1 MFKPICKPT
10 LILLFFVTSWSVAAE
25 PGNLRASI
33 EDYYASHLEEL
44 FIWFHRNPELSF
56 LEHQTAKRLASEL
69 RQLGVEVTEGV
80 GGTGIVG
87 VINNGEGPRLLIR
100 ADMDGL
106 PVKEDSGLSYASVAT
121 QRNREGDEVP
131 VMHAC
136 GHDVHITS
144 LVGTAKMLME
154 RRADWQGTVVL
165 IGQPAEERI
174 GGAKLMLEDGLYD
187 RFGVPDYALAFHV
200 SADGPAGKI
209 AVRPGLI
216 TSSSDSVDIIV
227 RGVGSH
233 GASPHRGKDPIYMAS
248 QLVIAL
254 QGIVSRE
261 LSPQEPAV
269 ITVGSIHG
277 GFKHNIIPDEVKLQ
291 LTVRSDSRETR
302 QNLLSGIRRTAEH
315 IGRLNG
321 LPDDLLP
328 IVRVGFEST
337 PVVINDEVA
346 TFRVLSAWRD
356 QLGSDRLYDRPRE
369 GMGAEDFAYFV
380 ETQHDVPGVYFSV
393 GGTPQVELEAA
404 QRGDIVRPAHHS
416 PFFKVMPEPSVI
428 TGVEATFLAAM
439 ELLSPGR

>member
-69 RQLGVEVTEGV
+69 RQLGVEVTEGI

-87 VINNGEGPRLLIR
+87 VIKNGEGPRLLIR

-106 PVKEDSGLSYASVAT
+106 PVQEDSGLSYASVAT

-154 RRADWQGTVVL
+154 RRGDWQGTVVL

-174 GGAKLMLEDGLYD
+174 AGAKLMLEDGLYD

-209 AVRPGLI
+209 AARPGLI

-291 LTVRSDSRETR
+291 LTVRSDSR
-302 QNLLSGIRRTAEH
+302 LSLIH
-315 IGRLNG
+315 I
-321 LPDDLLP
+321 
-328 IVRVGFEST
+328 
-337 PVVINDEVA
+337 
-346 TFRVLSAWRD
+346 
-356 QLGSDRLYDRPRE
+356 
-369 GMGAEDFAYFV
+369 
-380 ETQHDVPGVYFSV
+380 
-393 GGTPQVELEAA
+393 
-404 QRGDIVRPAHHS
+404 
-416 PFFKVMPEPSVI
+416 
-428 TGVEATFLAAM
+428 
-439 ELLSPGR
+439 